1 MIKSKKLLAALMA
14 ATMCTGLLAGCGGSS
29 SSSSAP
35 AADAGAATEEAAA
48 PEETAEAAEGAEEAE
63 ATEGAAEEVE
73 TVEYTGPDTYSMI
86 DNFDI
91 TTLDYVYNNKSSNG
105 DYTCNFIEGLLTQDN
120 HGTLIPGM
128 ASEWSHNDDASEWT
142 FTIRD
147 DAVWSTSEGEE
158 YDYVVADDFVT
169 GLKHAADSKS
179 ETLGLVADLIVG
191 LRDYVNGT
199 GAWDDVGIKADGN
212 TLTYTLT
219 GPCAYFDGMTTYSIL
234 YPINAEFLESKG
246 GDFGAVTPDSILYNG
261 CYILSSLVPSQEVR
275 FDANP
280 NYYDSANVHVQHVVV
295 TYTNGEDPAQNFNM
309 FVNGEVTATGI
320 NSSLPDV
327 VAKANELYP
336 DNQYI
341 SMTTATSFWGAFN
354 WDRRAYSL
362 YNDSSVSTTSKTTD
376 EQKADT
382 KAAILNANFR
392 RAVYAAYSAHAVEA
406 ITQGEERADDAIRNT
421 LVPYTF
427 ATTSDGRTYGSIL
440 TGYVEELV
448 PDYAGIDLNDGQ
460 DAWYNPE
467 LAKTFAER
475 AKEELGDTISAWPI
489 HLDVP
494 VYAASENQ
502 KNMQLAMQKSIED
515 AIGDYVKIDLQFL
528 EGDSSVYYSAFY
540 NQPDGVSNSIDL
552 VFGAGWGPDYGDPL
566 TYIHCFDIHDG
577 DMLNYSGIN
586 YESQG
591 QDEEQ
596 VAALQAIGLEDIQ
609 AVVDQAVAAVGD
621 ERIELFAK
629 AEAMLLTG
637 GILRPY
643 ATSGATLQVSKVVP
657 FTAAYGLYGQASY
670 NRVPYFKYMQLQ
682 DEPVLAA
689 DYAAA
694 KEAWLAGE

>member
-1 MIKSKKLLAALMA
+1 MSKNLKQLLALVMA
-14 ATMCTGLLAGCGGSS
+14 VAMVMGLAACG
-29 SSSSAP
+29 SSSAP
-35 AADAGAATEEAAA
+35 AATAAPAAPAAEAPAAEAPAAEAPAAA
-48 PEETAEAAEGAEEAE
+48 PAA
-63 ATEGAAEEVE
+63 AA
-73 TVEYTGPDTYSMI
+73 PDTFSMI

-105 DYTCNFIEGLLTQDN
+105 DYTSNFIEGLLTQDP
-120 HGTLIPGM
+120 HGKLVAGM
-128 ASEWSHNDDASEWT
+128 AKEWSANDDASEWT
-142 FTIRD
+142 FVIRD
-147 DAVWSTSEGEE
+147 DAVWSTSSGEE
-158 YDYVVADDFVT
+158 YDAVVAEDFVT

-191 LRDYVNGT
+191 LRAYSEGT
-199 GAWDDVGIKADGN
+199 GTWEDVGIKADGN

-219 GPCAYFDGMTTYSIL
+219 GPCGYFDGMTTYSIL
-234 YPINAEFLESKG
+234 WPINAEFLESKG
-246 GDFGAVTPDSILYNG
+246 ADFGAVTPDSILYNG

-280 NYYDSANVHVQHVVV
+280 NYYDSDNVHVQHVVV
-295 TYTNGEDPAQNFNM
+295 TYTNGEDPAQGFNM
-309 FVNGEVTATGI
+309 FVNGETTSTTI
-320 NSSLPDV
+320 NGSLPDV
-327 VAKANELYP
+327 VAKADELYP
-336 DNQYI
+336 DNQYK
-341 SMTTATSFWGAFN
+341 SMTTATSYWGAFN
-354 WDRRAYSL
+354 WDRRLYNL
-362 YNDSSVSTTSKTTD
+362 YNDPSVSTTSKTSD
-376 EQKADT
+376 AQKDDT
-382 KAAILNANFR
+382 RNAILNANFR
-392 RAVYAAYSAHAVEA
+392 RAVYAAYSGHATEA
-406 ITQGEERADDAIRNT
+406 ITQGEERAEDRLRNT

-427 ATTSDGRTYGSIL
+427 ATTSDGRAYGAIV
-440 TGYVEELV
+440 TKYVEELV
-448 PDYAGIDLNDGQ
+448 PEYAGIDLNDGQ

-467 LAKTFAER
+467 RALVFAEK
-475 AKEELGDTISAWPI
+475 AKEELGDSVSEWPV

-502 KNMQLAMQKSIED
+502 KNMQLAMQKAIED

-591 QDEEQ
+591 QDDEQ
-596 VAALQAIGLEDIQ
+596 KAVLETLGLNEIQ
-609 AVVDQAVAAVGD
+609 AVVEEAKLATGD

-629 AEAMLLTG
+629 AEAMLLTQ

-643 ATSGATLQVSKVVP
+643 STRGANLTVSKVVP
-657 FTAAYGLYGQASY
+657 FSAAYGLYGQAAY
-670 NRVPYFKYMQLQ
+670 NAVPYFKYMQLQ
-682 DEPVLAA
+682 AEPVLAA
-689 DYAAA
+689 DYNAA